1 MKTLNIYD
9 LSIAQVSGML
19 KNREISS
26 SELTKASME
35 RLKSIEP
42 KLDSFLSITEE
53 LAMSQARAVDEKRAS
68 GEALSDI
75 AGIPM
80 AIKDNIC
87 TRGIKT
93 TCASKMLE
101 NFVPPYNATVVDK
114 LFEKGAV
121 LVGKTNLDEF
131 AMGGSTENSAF
142 KLTRNPWDTSRVPGG
157 SSGGSA
163 ASVAG
168 RQVFYALGSDTGGSV
183 REPAS
188 FTGIVGLK
196 PTYGRVSRY
205 GLVAFGSSLDQIGI
219 FTRDVEDCAM
229 VLAHMAGKDR
239 MDGTSVD
246 VPVPDYAGELA
257 GDVKGMK
264 VGVPKELLGEGINPD
279 VKNAIVVA
287 LEKLKEQGVE
297 WEEISM
303 PNLKYSIET
312 YYIIAPCEAS
322 SNLARYDGIRYGF
335 RTGDFETLEELY
347 KRTRSQGFGEEVKRR
362 IMIGTYALSAGY
374 YDAYYKKALKVRTL
388 IKNDFMNA
396 YDKFDAI
403 ITPTAPNTAYKL
415 GEKIGDPLSMYM
427 EDLCTIPVNMAGL
440 PGLSIPCGLDSNG
453 MPIGMQIIGKHF
465 DEAGILRLAK
475 AYENV
480 SGYKNLK
487 ADI

>member
-1 MKTLNIYD
+1 LNIYD
-9 LSIAQVSGML
+9 LSIAQVSSML
-19 KNREISS
+19 KNGEISS

-53 LAMSQARAVDEKRAS
+53 LAMSQAKAVDEKRAS

-87 TRGIKT
+87 TKGIKT

-101 NFVPPYNATVVDK
+101 NFVPPYNATVVDR
-114 LFEKGAV
+114 LFDKGAV
-121 LVGKTNLDEF
+121 LMGKTNLDEF

-142 KLTRNPWDTSRVPGG
+142 KPTRNPWDTSRVPGG

-196 PTYGRVSRY
+196 PTYGRISRY

-246 VPVPDYAGELA
+246 VPVPDYSGELA

-264 VGVPKELLGEGINPD
+264 VGVPKELLGEGVNQD
-279 VKNAIVVA
+279 VKNAIVAA

-303 PNLKYSIET
+303 PNLKHSIET

-347 KRTRSQGFGEEVKRR
+347 KRTRSEGFGEEVKRR

-396 YDKFDAI
+396 YDKYDAI

-480 SGYKNLK
+480 SGYKNIK

>member
-9 LSIAQVSGML
+9 LSIAQVSSML
-19 KNREISS
+19 KNGEISS
-26 SELTKASME
+26 YELTKASIE
-35 RLKSIEP
+35 RTKDIEP

-53 LAMSQARAVDEKRAS
+53 LALAQAKAVDEKRAS

-87 TRGIKT
+87 TKGIKT

-142 KLTRNPWDTSRVPGG
+142 KPTRNPWDTSRVPGG

-196 PTYGRVSRY
+196 PTYGRISRY

-279 VKNAIVVA
+279 VKNAIVAA
-287 LEKLKEQGVE
+287 LEKLKELGVE

-303 PNLKYSIET
+303 PNLKHSIET

-347 KRTRSQGFGEEVKRR
+347 KRTRSEGFGEEVKRR

-396 YDKFDAI
+396 YDKYDAI

-465 DEAGILRLAK
+465 DETGILRLAK

-480 SGYKNLK
+480 SGYKNIK

>member
-9 LSIAQVSGML
+9 LSIAQVSSML
-19 KNREISS
+19 KNGEISS
-26 SELTKASME
+26 YELTKASIE
-35 RLKSIEP
+35 RTKDIEP

-53 LAMSQARAVDEKRAS
+53 LALAQAKAVDEKRAS

-87 TRGIKT
+87 TKGIKT

-142 KLTRNPWDTSRVPGG
+142 KPTRNPWDTSRVPGG

-196 PTYGRVSRY
+196 PTYGRISRY

-246 VPVPDYAGELA
+246 VPVSDYAGELA

-279 VKNAIVVA
+279 VKNAIVAA
-287 LEKLKEQGVE
+287 LEKLKELGVE

-303 PNLKYSIET
+303 PNLKHSIET

-347 KRTRSQGFGEEVKRR
+347 KRTRSEGFGEEVKRR

-396 YDKFDAI
+396 YDKYDAI

-465 DEAGILRLAK
+465 DETGILRLAK

-480 SGYKNLK
+480 SGYKNIK

>member
-1 MKTLNIYD
+1 MNIYD
-9 LSIAQVSGML
+9 LSIAQVSSML
-19 KNREISS
+19 KNGEISS

-53 LAMSQARAVDEKRAS
+53 LAMSQAKAVDEKRAS

-87 TRGIKT
+87 TKGIKT

-101 NFVPPYNATVVDK
+101 NFVPPYNATVVDR
-114 LFEKGAV
+114 LFDKGAV
-121 LVGKTNLDEF
+121 LMGKTNLDEF

-142 KLTRNPWDTSRVPGG
+142 KPTRNPWDTSRVPGG

-196 PTYGRVSRY
+196 PTYGRISRY

-246 VPVPDYAGELA
+246 VPVPDYSGELA

-264 VGVPKELLGEGINPD
+264 VGVPKELLGEGVNQD
-279 VKNAIVVA
+279 VKNAIVAA

-303 PNLKYSIET
+303 PNLKHSIET

-347 KRTRSQGFGEEVKRR
+347 KRTRSEGFGEEVKRR

-396 YDKFDAI
+396 YDKYDAI

-480 SGYKNLK
+480 SGYKNIK